1 MVGTALLW
9 AAALAIAEPT
19 LVEVQDAAARTAA
32 GSAAD
37 DAGRTARLRA
47 SHWAP
52 VLRGQLLR
60 RDDGRSRVGELRGYP
75 LREEDAGAAHT
86 WAVTLTWD
94 FAQLVY
100 AHEESQLA
108 LAHVHLARVRRE
120 AAEKAAS
127 VWVERRQTRESLRAL
142 SGRARREAA
151 LDALRLSAELDALTG
166 GLYREIV
173 AREQA
178 ELEVEGP

>member
-1 MVGTALLW
+1 V
-9 AAALAIAEPT
+9 AAAVASAAEPT
-19 LVEVQDAAARTAA
+19 LLEVQAAASRTAA
-32 GSAAD
+32 GLAAG
-37 DAGRTARLRA
+37 DAERTARLRA

-52 VLRGQLLR
+52 VLRGGFVR
-60 RDDGRSRVGELRGYP
+60 RDDLRSRTGEYRGYP
-75 LREEDAGAAHT
+75 VREDDAFAAHT

-100 AHEESQLA
+100 SREESQLA

-127 VWVERRQTRESLRAL
+127 LWIERRQKRASLGAL
-142 SGRARREAA
+142 SGAARREAA
-151 LDALRLSAELDALTG
+151 LDALLISAELDALTG

-173 AREQA
+173 AREEA
-178 ELEVEGP
+178 ELGVGEP